1 MNRFVRRML
10 GAKERQPDA
19 LITGVVAPDKKGG
32 WLVSWAGD
40 GVWPPDIYAAS
51 LTQAA
56 DQASS
61 AVAALYARYPAVA
74 GAELQLAVYP
84 WRYRHGPMFDITGQ
98 AGALTA
104 RDIQGSDRSVVGETL
119 EDLVEAVSQMADIPD
134 GDSMLRWVRQIADL
148 PIPAG

>member
-1 MNRFVRRML
+1 
-10 GAKERQPDA
+10 
-19 LITGVVAPDKKGG
+19 
-32 WLVSWAGD
+32 LVSWAGD
-40 GVWPPDIYAAS
+40 GVWPPDIHAAS

-61 AVAALYARYPAVA
+61 TVAALYAGYPVVA

-84 WRYRHGPMFDITGQ
+84 WRYRRAPMFDITGQ

-104 RDIQGSDRSVVGETL
+104 RDIQGSGRSVAGATL
-119 EDLVEAVSQMADIPD
+119 EDLVEAVWQTAEVPD
-134 GDSMLRWVRQIADL
+134 DDSMLRWIRQIVDL